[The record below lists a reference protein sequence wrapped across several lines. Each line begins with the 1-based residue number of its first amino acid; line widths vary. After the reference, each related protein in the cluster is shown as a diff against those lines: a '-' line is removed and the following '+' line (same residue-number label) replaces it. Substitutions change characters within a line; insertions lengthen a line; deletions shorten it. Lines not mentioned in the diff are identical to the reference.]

1 LYSALFNY
9 TNAQRGREKLLG
21 LKPILNESSVLVAL
35 RFSSTN
41 KVLTTSRLLALF
53 AASTRKA
60 PTLKSCLLLPRG
72 PRQRPFAPFS
82 NNARMA
88 GSFAYALAADTSN
101 AASPFYRR
109 SASCRRVGGLPSKYG
124 RPAVA
129 SSSMLL
135 ALRLL
140 HIQLER
146 LSHYPVRGRHP
157 ACWTWHMGR
166 RRRPSTQ

>member
-1 LYSALFNY
+1 
-9 TNAQRGREKLLG
+9 
-21 LKPILNESSVLVAL
+21 VVAL

-53 AASTRKA
+53 PASTRKA

-82 NNARMA
+82 NNAGLVSSSA
-88 GSFAYALAADTSN
+88 HALAANASN
-101 AASPFYRR
+101 AASSFYCR
-109 SASCRRVGGLPSKYG
+109 SASCRRVGGLPSKHG
-124 RPAVA
+124 HPAVA

-135 ALRLL
+135 TLNLL
-140 HIQLER
+140 NIQLER
-146 LSHYPVRGRHP
+146 LSYHPIRGRHP

-166 RRRPSTQ
+166 RRSTSIP